1 MVKKGFMLQL
11 WRMQQSQALISV
23 FFWALTLA
31 GVFYL
36 NYFHP
41 VFVSVGLPESAI
53 AIGTTILFIL
63 IVLAFLLMG
72 FIYDR
77 FLRLWREQTDV
88 IVERNPYSRERLL
101 PKEIVFWRRG
111 TLALMKELAKK
122 DSAIQKDIEFMEKWI
137 AKSMADYEELKEAVA
152 SMEKWV
158 AE

>member
-11 WRMQQSQALISV
+11 WRIQQSQALISV

-41 VFVSVGLPESAI
+41 VFVSLGLPEKWI
-53 AIGTTILFIL
+53 AVGTGILFLL
-63 IVLAFLLMG
+63 IVLTFLLMG
-72 FIYDR
+72 LIYDR

-101 PKEIVFWRRG
+101 PKEIVFWKRG
-111 TLALMKELAKK
+111 TLALMKELANK
-122 DSAIQKDIEFMEKWI
+122 DSAIQKDIDFMEKWI
-137 AKSMADYEELKEAVA
+137 AKSMADYKELREAVDG
-152 SMEKWV
+152 MEKWV
-158 AE
+158 TE

>member
-11 WRMQQSQALISV
+11 WRIQQSQALISV

-41 VFVSVGLPESAI
+41 LFVKIGLPATEI
-53 AIGTTILFIL
+53 ALGTMILFL
-63 IVLAFLLMG
+63 VIVLVFLLMG

-88 IVERNPYSRERLL
+88 VVERNPYAKERLM
-101 PKEIVFWRRG
+101 PKEIVFWKRSS
-111 TLALMKELAKK
+111 LAMMKELAKK
-122 DSAIQKDIEFMEKWI
+122 DGEIQKDIDFMEKWI
-137 AKSMADYEELKEAVA
+137 AKSMVDYKELREAVET
-152 SMEKWV
+152 MEQWV
-158 AE
+158 QS